1 LWIVAVIAI
10 CVAVVAASVAVIV
23 VKVAGSQ
30 AVASVTLEPAS
41 SPGPNPFT
49 NSVAS
54 GPTVNVAGNALAES
68 GALRKTL
75 PSDQRTHTLV
85 ATGTAPGL
93 YGGSGDVHVCDP
105 QKLVAF
111 LTQHQDKAAA
121 WSGVLGIA
129 PKNIASYVATLTPV
143 LLTSD
148 TLVGNHGFQGGVATS
163 ELSVLQAGTAVM
175 VDATGTPRV
184 KCNCGNPLTPPE
196 LITLSKANTRGTAW
210 PGYTPAAVTA
220 VRPGPATATLTLV
233 DVGTGQTYEQSTAS
247 GAGLWVAAETTNTS
261 GAPAPEQT
269 TIVTSSDGRLWSP
282 AGVIPFNQVQALAW
296 GNGTWIAAVPVG
308 NSTLSSI
315 LLESTD
321 LRTWRPVMTLPD
333 TILGVAYGNGRWTA
347 VGNLA
352 SGPVS
357 AVVWG
362 STDGVHWVR
371 VASSSDG
378 NAVFTYQLS
387 SVAYGNGQWIAVGS
401 QGSSVPGL
409 KTFTSSDGIS
419 WAANG
424 GIINGATGPGIAYG
438 AGQWTITAI
447 TNTETSSQSA
457 AGQHVVV
464 GVSMDGR
471 SWVAKPILGVSG
483 AVNEGDVAY
492 GNGKWLAAAD
502 VQAPTA
508 GGTSD
513 GSIFFGSGDAKTWSP
528 MVHVAQS
535 VDALAFGS
543 ASSVSGTT
551 ETSPSSTAT
560 TPSGTSTST
569 NPPTSPSS
577 PAGANIGATFAGTW
591 GAHET
596 GLVIN
601 KAGTGDLH
609 YQDLSLCPSCSFANA
624 PPGTLVF
631 VLTSLAQGV
640 ATGNVTATSDPKN
653 YAMGA
658 TVHVSLTAG
667 SPGQILN
674 VVIGGRLS
682 LFCNSTSVGQ
692 CGA

>member
-1 LWIVAVIAI
+1 MWIVAVIAI

-30 AVASVTLEPAS
+30 VVASATLEPAS

-54 GPTVNVAGNALAES
+54 GPTVNIAGNALAES

-105 QKLVAF
+105 QKLVVF
-111 LTQHQDKAAA
+111 LTQHQGKAAA

-129 PKNIASYVATLTPV
+129 PKDIASYVATLTPV

-163 ELSVLQAGTAVM
+163 VLSVLQAGTAVM
-175 VDATGTPRV
+175 VDVTGTPRV

-233 DVGTGQTYEQSTAS
+233 NVGTGQTYEQSTAA
-247 GAGLWVAAETTNTS
+247 GAGLWVAAETTNIS
-261 GAPAPEQT
+261 GAPTPEQA
-269 TIVTSSDGRLWSP
+269 TIVTSGDGRLWSP
-282 AGVIPFNQVQALAW
+282 AGVIPFDHVQALAW
-296 GNGTWIAAVPVG
+296 GNGTWIAAVGNGAPV
-308 NSTLSSI
+308 SSI

-352 SGPVS
+352 SSNDS

-378 NAVFTYQLS
+378 NAVFTHQLS
-387 SVAYGNGQWIAVGS
+387 SVAYGDGQWIAVGS
-401 QGSSVPGL
+401 EGSSVPGL

-424 GIINGATGPGIAYG
+424 GIINGATGGGIAYG

-447 TNTETSSQSA
+447 TTTGQQQSA
-457 AGQHVVV
+457 SGQRVVV

-471 SWVAKPILGVSG
+471 SWVAKPIVGVSG

-502 VQAPTA
+502 VQETTTA
-508 GGTSD
+508 GFGTND

-535 VDALAFGS
+535 VQALAFGS
-543 ASSVSGTT
+543 ASSVNGTT

-609 YQDLSLCPSCSFANA
+609 YQDVSLCPSCSLANA
-624 PPGTLVF
+624 PMGTLVF

-640 ATGNVTATSDPKN
+640 ATGNVTATSDPKIW
-653 YAMGA
+653 AMGA